1 MAIDDA
7 GAGVAN
13 LHHIVELAPRFLKL
27 DLSLVRHID
36 RDLSRQAMIAG
47 LAHFAART
55 GCEIIAEGIEDR
67 AELDMLHALGIS
79 FGQGN
84 LLGRPEP
91 LPAMAEGAERSRHER
106 SSEPSARR
114 LRARGTTTSA

>member
-1 MAIDDA
+1 
-7 GAGVAN
+7 
-13 LHHIVELAPRFLKL
+13 
-27 DLSLVRHID
+27 
-36 RDLSRQAMIAG
+36 MIAG

-67 AELDMLHALGIS
+67 AELEMLRGLGIS

-91 LPAMAEGAERSRHER
+91 LPTMAEGAERSRPQR

-114 LRARGTTTSA
+114 SRTRWTTTPA